1 LLTKHLGIEY
11 SKRIGFAATLY
22 NIIKPFQGSAVKN
35 AQILMEE
42 MKDIKPSMAESSTT
56 VHELVMKLNEF
67 VD

>member
-1 LLTKHLGIEY
+1 
-11 SKRIGFAATLY
+11 
-22 NIIKPFQGSAVKN
+22 
-35 AQILMEE
+35 MEE